1 MVETNKQTRAQVA
14 HFILF
19 LHMHKPQLLMLL
31 FVGCHLSASIRFIDR
46 NEFIEEML
54 DLVQA

>member
-19 LHMHKPQLLMLL
+19 LHKPQLLMLL